1 MPNRNNPLILL
12 VEDNLNDE
20 ALALR
25 ALRKSGVTH
34 RVVVVRDGREGLDYL
49 FSQGS
54 YSSRRAC
61 DHPAV
66 VLLDLNL
73 PKIGGLDVLR
83 SVRQDDRTRLLPI
96 VILTSSSE
104 ERDLSAGYELGTN
117 SYIVKP
123 VDFTQFAE
131 ALGQVAEYWLTL
143 NRFPALAGVMA

>member
-1 MPNRNNPLILL
+1 MADRNNPLILL

-25 ALRKSGVTH
+25 ALKKSGVTH

-54 YSSRRAC
+54 YSDRHSS
-61 DHPAV
+61 DHPAI

-83 SVRQDDRTRLLPI
+83 SVRKDDRTRLLPI

-123 VDFTQFAE
+123 VDFTRFAE
-131 ALGQVAEYWLTL
+131 ALGQVADYWLTL
-143 NRFPALAGVMA
+143 NRYPSPIGLMA